1 MRPWHNRRG
10 YPQPCGPAS
19 EVNKMAKARG
29 HRANK
34 VNDSFGTINND
45 ALYKGKYREEVY
57 KEDDEETNVET
68 QEADPVEEAAT
79 QQEQMG
85 SSFVEAK
92 KEPNEDHDYK
102 KRYDDLK
109 RHYDAKVLEFKGEI
123 EELKSAVNQRNVEL
137 PQGVP
142 MPKTMEELAQF
153 KDQYP
158 EVFEVVQTVSTMQTE
173 SQLSQLREELGTI
186 KQREQELEKQNAYE
200 QLLNAHPDFNELKSE
215 EKFLSWLEEQP
226 KSISDGIYNN
236 NTDAK
241 WAARV
246 IDLYKADNSIGTKK
260 QTRPKKNE
268 DAAAAVTRQQ
278 AKEVSTKDKEGK
290 IWKASQIAKMKPW
303 EFEKFEAE
311 LDQARTEGR
320 IDLNS

>member
-1 MRPWHNRRG
+1 
-10 YPQPCGPAS
+10 
-19 EVNKMAKARG
+19 MAKARG

-79 QQEQMG
+79 QQEQTG

-226 KSISDGIYNN
+226 TSISDGIYNN

-246 IDLYKADNSIGTKK
+246 IDLYKADNNIGTKK
-260 QTRPKKNE
+260 QTRSKKNE

>member
-1 MRPWHNRRG
+1 
-10 YPQPCGPAS
+10 
-19 EVNKMAKARG
+19 MAKARG

-45 ALYKGKYREEVY
+45 SLYKGKYRDEVY
-57 KEDDEETNVET
+57 KDEDEESNVEA
-68 QEADPVEEAAT
+68 QDADPVEQAAT
-79 QQEQMG
+79 QQEQ
-85 SSFVEAK
+85 SESFVEAK
-92 KEPNEDHDYK
+92 KESSEDHDYK

-109 RHYDAKVLEFKGEI
+109 RHYDSKVLEFKGEI
-123 EELKSAVNQRNVEL
+123 EELKSSVNQRNVEL

-186 KQREQELEKQNAYE
+186 KEREKELEKQTAYE
-200 QLLNAHPDFNELKSE
+200 QLLNAHPDFDDLKAD

-226 KSISDGIYNN
+226 SSIADGIYKN
-236 NTDAK
+236 NTDSK

-246 IDLYKADNSIGTKK
+246 VDLYKADNNISTKK

-268 DAAAAVTRQQ
+268 DAAAAVTRQN
-278 AKEVSTKDKEGK
+278 AKEVSTKDNNGK
-290 IWKASQIAKMKPW
+290 IWKASQIAKMRPW
-303 EFEKFEAE
+303 EFEKMEAE
-311 LDQARTEGR
+311 LDLARQEGR
-320 IDLNS
+320 IELNS

>member
-1 MRPWHNRRG
+1 
-10 YPQPCGPAS
+10 
-19 EVNKMAKARG
+19 MAKARG

-57 KEDDEETNVET
+57 KEDDEETNVEA
-68 QEADPVEEAAT
+68 QDADPVEETAT
-79 QQEQMG
+79 QQEQTG

-311 LDQARTEGR
+311 LDKARTEGR